1 MEAAMQTDAFVAAT
15 FGLATALSP
24 AMAQAQTPVERYVE
38 VRTVLGFRV
47 GPAAAQSLLPASWQP
62 VQLPG
67 PNQGVN
73 LMVIL
78 TERVLR
84 ETTEGKAIDGGRSRS
99 VIFIVPARET
109 AGPARGPVVG
119 LVLAPAPESVPGTY
133 GVAVRSEIE
142 MTRSRHFGAAGETG
156 AETWSVVTSTDDR
169 LQVEA
174 KYTRAT
180 PVRQV
185 AESKVY
191 AGSTGAHR
199 IYQTDQGVDVMRG
212 IGVTDRVQ
220 SITFQASG
228 PRFARI
234 FDGSQQLVSISAVPW
249 HVRNVSAPSTP

>member
-1 MEAAMQTDAFVAAT
+1 MKTNAFVAAT

-24 AMAQAQTPVERYVE
+24 AMTRAQTPVERYVE

-47 GPAAAQSLLPASWQP
+47 SPAAAQSLVPAGWQP
-62 VQLPG
+62 VQLAG
-67 PNQGVN
+67 PTQGVN
-73 LMVIL
+73 LNVIL

-84 ETTEGKAIDGGRSRS
+84 ETSDGKPIDGGRSRS
-99 VIFIVPARET
+99 VIFVVPAREA
-109 AGPARGPVVG
+109 AGPGRGAMVA
-119 LVLAPAPESVPGTY
+119 LVLAPPPESVPGAY

-142 MTRSRHFGAAGETG
+142 MTRSRHFGAGGETG
-156 AETWSVVTSTDDR
+156 AETWSVVTNKDDR
-169 LQVEA
+169 LEVEA

-185 AESKVY
+185 MESKVY
-191 AGSTGAHR
+191 AGSTGGYR

-220 SITFQASG
+220 SIVFRTSG

-234 FDGSQQLVSISAVPW
+234 FDGSEQLVSVSAVPW
-249 HVRNVSAPSTP
+249 HVRNVSDP